1 VTNDPSH
8 STPSRYRPPS
18 VAHAVVFEAGV
29 LVLAIA
35 VGWVVSVDP
44 FAGIAF
50 RLEHFGIGLAATVP
64 PVVAL
69 WLLQRSTAPA
79 VLEFRRVV
87 EELVEPLFADA
98 PVTHMVALAL
108 TAGVA
113 EEALFR
119 GVVQGGLTGLIG
131 WLPALLIASVLFG
144 VVHWLTGLYA
154 LLAGVVGLYLGGL
167 YLLTGNLLVPIVV
180 HALYDVVALGYLRN
194 SERAPVSQ
202 HITHQES
209 TIKNHQ

>member
-1 VTNDPSH
+1 M
-8 STPSRYRPPS
+8 
-18 VAHAVVFEAGV
+18 AHAVGFEAGV
-29 LVLAIA
+29 LVLAIV
-35 VGWVVSVDP
+35 VGWLVSVDP
-44 FAGIAF
+44 FAGLAF
-50 RLEHFGIGLAATVP
+50 RLDHFGIGLAATVP

-69 WLLQRSTAPA
+69 WLLSQSTAPA
-79 VLEFRRVV
+79 VIEFRRVV
-87 EELVEPLFADA
+87 EELVEPMFVDA

-108 TAGVA
+108 TAGIA

-119 GVVQGGLTGLIG
+119 GVVQGGLTDLVG

-180 HALYDVVALGYLRN
+180 HALYDMVALGYLRK
-194 SERAPVSQ
+194 EEGTPV
-202 HITHQES
+202 TE
-209 TIKNHQ
+209 

>member
-1 VTNDPSH
+1 M
-8 STPSRYRPPS
+8 
-18 VAHAVVFEAGV
+18 FEAGV
-29 LVLAIA
+29 LALAIA
-35 VGWVVSVDP
+35 VGWLVSVDP

-50 RLEHFGIGLAATVP
+50 RLDDFGIGLAATVP

-87 EELVEPLFADA
+87 EELVEPLFAGA
-98 PVTHMVALAL
+98 PVTHVVALAL
-108 TAGVA
+108 MAGVG

-119 GVVQGGLTGLIG
+119 GVVQGGLTDMIG

-180 HALYDVVALGYLRN
+180 HALYDIVALGFLRKP
-194 SERAPVSQ
+194 ERTPV
-202 HITHQES
+202 IE
-209 TIKNHQ
+209 

>member
-1 VTNDPSH
+1 MAGSYPPSA
-8 STPSRYRPPS
+8 TRRQPPS

-35 VGWVVSVDP
+35 VGWMVSVDP
-44 FAGIAF
+44 FAGLAF
-50 RLEHFGIGLAATVP
+50 RLDHLGVGLAATVP

-87 EELVEPLFADA
+87 EELVGPLFADA
-98 PVTHMVALAL
+98 PVTPMVALAL

-119 GVVQGGLTGLIG
+119 GLLQDGLTGLTG

-180 HALYDVVALGYLRN
+180 HALYDVVALGYLR
-194 SERAPVSQ
+194 RAGSTP
-202 HITHQES
+202 ITE
-209 TIKNHQ
+209 

>member
-1 VTNDPSH
+1 ML
-8 STPSRYRPPS
+8 
-18 VAHAVVFEAGV
+18 A
-29 LVLAIA
+29 LAIA
-35 VGWVVSVDP
+35 VGWVLSVDP
-44 FAGIAF
+44 FAGLAF
-50 RLEHFGIGLAATVP
+50 RLAHLGVGLAATVP

-69 WLLQRSTAPA
+69 WLLERSTVPG

-87 EELVEPLFADA
+87 EELVGPLFANA
-98 PVTHMVALAL
+98 PVRHMVALAL

-119 GVVQGGLTGLIG
+119 GVVQGGLTGLTG

-180 HALYDVVALGYLRN
+180 HALYDLVALGYLRGTDN
-194 SERAPVSQ
+194 TPIAAE
-202 HITHQES
+202 
-209 TIKNHQ
+209 

>member
-1 VTNDPSH
+1 MAGSH
-8 STPSRYRPPS
+8 PPPATRRQPPS

-29 LVLAIA
+29 LALAIV

-44 FAGIAF
+44 FAGLAF
-50 RLEHFGIGLAATVP
+50 RLDHLGIGLAATVP

-98 PVTHMVALAL
+98 PVTHVVALAL

-119 GVVQGGLTGLIG
+119 GLVQGGLTGVTG
-131 WLPALLIASVLFG
+131 WLPALLIASLLFG
-144 VVHWLTGLYA
+144 VAHWLTGLYA

-180 HALYDVVALGYLRN
+180 HALYDIVALGYLRKP
-194 SERAPVSQ
+194 ERTPV
-202 HITHQES
+202 IE
-209 TIKNHQ
+209 

>member
-1 VTNDPSH
+1 MAGSH
-8 STPSRYRPPS
+8 PPPATRHQPTS

-29 LVLAIA
+29 LALAIV
-35 VGWVVSVDP
+35 VGWVLSVDP
-44 FAGIAF
+44 FAGLAF
-50 RLEHFGIGLAATVP
+50 RLDHLGIGLAATVP

-69 WLLQRSTAPA
+69 WLLHRSTAPA

-98 PVTHMVALAL
+98 PVMHVVALAL
-108 TAGVA
+108 MAGVA

-119 GVVQGGLTGLIG
+119 GVVQGGLTGVTG

-180 HALYDVVALGYLRN
+180 HALYDIVALGYLRKP
-194 SERAPVSQ
+194 ERTPV
-202 HITHQES
+202 IE
-209 TIKNHQ
+209 

>member
-1 VTNDPSH
+1 MAGSYPPSA
-8 STPSRYRPPS
+8 TRRQPPS

-29 LVLAIA
+29 LALAIA

-44 FAGIAF
+44 FAGLAF
-50 RLEHFGIGLAATVP
+50 RLDHLGIGVAATVP

-87 EELVEPLFADA
+87 EELVGPLFADA
-98 PVTHMVALAL
+98 PVTHMVALGL

-119 GVVQGGLTGLIG
+119 GLLQDGLTGLMG

-154 LLAGVVGLYLGGL
+154 FLAGVVGLYLGGL

-180 HALYDVVALGYLRN
+180 HALYDVVALGYLR
-194 SERAPVSQ
+194 RAGSTPV
-202 HITHQES
+202 TE
-209 TIKNHQ
+209 